1 MKQLLHRFWKDNEG
15 TSSIEF
21 VLIFPVF
28 FGFFLTAYES
38 GILSSRQVML
48 EHGLDVTVRAVRI
61 GVIDQTDEDELRT
74 AIKESICENAGILPD
89 CVTQLEVEMIQRD
102 PRVVWNPLPTK
113 IQCVDRG
120 NISAPSTST
129 VIDAGNNEL
138 MFLRAC
144 IRIDPFIPTSNLGK
158 ALVAGNNEAAGES
171 YALVATSAFVV
182 EPFRAEDDGT

>member
-1 MKQLLHRFWKDNEG
+1 MHRFWKDDDG

-21 VLIFPVF
+21 VLLFPIFL
-28 FGFFLTAYES
+28 GFFLTAYES

-48 EHGLDVTVRAVRI
+48 EHGLDETVRAVRI

-102 PRVVWNPLPTK
+102 PRIVWNALPTD

-129 VIDAGNNEL
+129 VSDAGNNEL

-158 ALVAGNNEAAGES
+158 ALVSGTTEAAGDS
-171 YALVATSAFVV
+171 
-182 EPFRAEDDGT
+182 